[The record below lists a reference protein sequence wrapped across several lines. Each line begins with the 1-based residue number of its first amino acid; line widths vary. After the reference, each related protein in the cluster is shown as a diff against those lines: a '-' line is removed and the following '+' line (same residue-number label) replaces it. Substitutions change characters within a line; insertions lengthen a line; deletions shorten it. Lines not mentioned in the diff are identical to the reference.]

1 MSEDPGETGKKRED
15 AFSRAC
21 RYLTALERCESE
33 VRVYLRRRAYP
44 ETEIDA
50 ALHLLKERKLVD
62 DLRFARLYVE
72 SRSRSA
78 PRSGFFLTKELRR
91 RGVDAETAKT
101 AVSEF
106 LSRVPEEQ
114 LARRLIA
121 KLPGEGAEWRERAA
135 RKLRARGFRPSIA
148 LRGHVD
154 IEETWDESWDD
165 KDTD

>member
-1 MSEDPGETGKKRED
+1 MSADPGETGDRKED

-21 RYLTALERCESE
+21 RYLTARERCESE
-33 VRVYLRRRAYP
+33 VRVYLRRRGFE
-44 ETEIDA
+44 ETEIDSA
-50 ALHLLKERKLVD
+50 VTLLKERKFVD
-62 DLRFARLYVE
+62 DLRYARLYVE
-72 SRSRSA
+72 SRSRNA
-78 PRSGFFLTKELRR
+78 PRSGLLLTKELRR

-106 LSRVPEEQ
+106 LRRVPEEQ